1 MMTTLRRED
10 SFDSLRS
17 TTNELMSTA
26 VRACVDFLRIEL
38 ELAQTLLAMAANAR
52 EESSRKRR
60 IARAAEAAAVVERFI
75 VAPPPPVRLSDSER
89 ERIANELNRV
99 KERLTS
105 MH

>member
-10 SFDSLRS
+10 SLDSLHS
-17 TTNELMSTA
+17 TTSELIATA
-26 VRACVDFLRIEL
+26 ANACVEFLRIEL

-52 EESSRKRR
+52 EESARKRR
-60 IARAAEAAAVVERFI
+60 IARAEEAAAVVERFI
-75 VAPPPPVRLSDSER
+75 VAPPPPVRIADSER
-89 ERIANELNRV
+89 ERLANELNRV